1 VVTREDLS
9 PGYQATQAV
18 HAAVQYAVEHHIPT
32 RRWNRG
38 GHLVVLAA
46 PDEWE
51 LKILAEDLFT
61 YYRITCEWF
70 EEPDIDDELTAIAFM
85 TDKKIAEV
93 SRLPLALATPTD
105 PRFLRE
111 REIRDSLRKEVS

>member
-18 HAAVQYAVEHHIPT
+18 HAAVQYAVEHHAKASE
-32 RRWNRG
+32 WNDG
-38 GHLVVLAA
+38 GSLVVLAA
-46 PDEWE
+46 KNESKLHSIGYD
-51 LKILAEDLFT
+51 LEDSGISLERF
-61 YYRITCEWF
+61 R
-70 EEPDIDDELTAIAFM
+70 EPDIDGELTAIAFLSAR
-85 TDKKIAEV
+85 KPEV
-93 SRLPLALATPTD
+93 LSKLSLALSTPTD